1 MPNQKLLI
9 IDDSEDI
16 QELVRVWLSQEQ
28 LEFHSCCDGLRA
40 QAVASQVCPDL
51 ILLDVDLPG
60 VDGFEI
66 CRRLKADPITSQ
78 IPIVFL
84 TGAASTEEKLR
95 GLELGATDYVVKP
108 FDPAELR
115 ARVRSS
121 LHTKNLIDLLAQKE
135 ERFRLLAENSSDV
148 ISRQAIDGTFLYVSP
163 ASISILG
170 YSPEQLLGT
179 KLDAYVY
186 PEDRV
191 AVEACYGS
199 AREID
204 ETRQVEF
211 RFRRPDGKF
220 VWLESTCRRVLHQGT
235 ESGVETHAA
244 ARDIT
249 SRKQM
254 EFRELMRAEVLEMIA
269 EGRPTDDI
277 LNRVVDAAH
286 RQESQAAAVGV
297 GLLGD
302 RHKHLAPRM
311 PHALCA
317 AIDAK
322 LPEIVARVSHLA
334 AGHGDR
340 AVPCDL
346 REDPAWTGLVPMLN
360 EQGIRS
366 AWAMLITSRHREPSG
381 IFCIY
386 TRDNLSPGS
395 SAVEML
401 KLSSEL
407 IGVANEHR
415 QLTEQLTFQAHHDS
429 LTRLPN
435 RALFNDRLQLAL
447 ATAARASHPLAVL
460 LLDVDRFKMVNDTY
474 GHANGDEL
482 LCQVATRVQQRLRAS
497 DTLARMGGDEFAAIL
512 ANLSNAAD
520 AENVATD
527 LVQAFKK
534 PMNLGGRELAITIT
548 IGAAVF
554 PRHGL
559 DAASLMRN
567 ADLALYRA
575 KEAGR
580 NTSRVFTP
588 EMGDGVVARLEL
600 ESALRYA
607 VERNELAIEY
617 QPEVDR
623 HGKIVNVE
631 ALIRWNHPGLGQVAP
646 AVFIPLAEETGLI
659 LGIGAW
665 ILNQAAQQFG
675 RWREMGCA
683 PQTLAVNVSALQ
695 FAQADFLR
703 SIDAAL
709 AACGSDSP
717 WLEIELTEGLLMK
730 NMRDAT
736 EKLAQLRSRGVK
748 VAIDDFGTGYS
759 SMAYLQ
765 RLSLETLKINHVFF
779 DMVEP
784 GNARSTEKSIA
795 RAIVALAKSLGLR
808 VVAENVETEAQRD
821 FLIDAGADLMQGHL
835 FCPPQSPDQL
845 ESVLRTGV
853 VLTRIPFAKSA

>member
-1 MPNQKLLI
+1 MLNQKLLI

-16 QELVRVWLSQEQ
+16 QELVRVWLSQET
-28 LEFHSCCDGLRA
+28 LEFHSCCDGLQA
-40 QAVASQVCPDL
+40 QAVAGQVLPDL

-66 CRRLKADPITSQ
+66 CRRLKSDPVTAQ
-78 IPIVFL
+78 IPVVFL

-95 GLELGATDYVVKP
+95 GLELGATDYVIKP

-115 ARVRSS
+115 ARVRSA
-121 LHTKNLIDLLAQKE
+121 LHTKYLMDLLAQKE

-163 ASISILG
+163 ASIGILG

-179 KLDAYVY
+179 KLEAYVY

-191 AVEACYGS
+191 AVDACYGS

-220 VWLESTCRRVLHQGT
+220 VWLESTCRRVLHPG
-235 ESGVETHAA
+235 SADVVETHAA

-254 EFRELMRAEVLEMIA
+254 EFREQVRAEVLEMIA
-269 EGRPTDDI
+269 EGRPMEDI

-297 GLLGD
+297 GLIGD
-302 RHKHLAPRM
+302 RQRHIAPRL
-311 PHALCA
+311 PHALSA

-322 LPEIVARVSHLA
+322 LPEIVARINSLA

-340 AVPCDL
+340 AVLCDL
-346 REDPAWTGLVPMLN
+346 REDLTWADLVPMLN
-360 EQGIRS
+360 QQGIRS
-366 AWAMLITSRHREPSG
+366 CWAMLITSRHREPSG
-381 IFCIY
+381 IFCVY
-386 TRDNLSPGS
+386 TRDGQAPNS

-401 KLSSEL
+401 KLGSEL

-435 RALFNDRLQLAL
+435 RSLFNDRLQLAL
-447 ATAARASHPLAVL
+447 ASAARASHPLAVL
-460 LLDVDRFKMVNDTY
+460 LIDVDRFKMVNDTY

-482 LCQVATRVQQRLRAS
+482 LCQLATRLQQRLRAS

-512 ANLSNAAD
+512 ANLSNPAD
-520 AENVATD
+520 AESVAVD
-527 LVQAFKK
+527 LVSEFKK
-534 PMNLGGRELAITIT
+534 PMNLGGRELAVTIT

-554 PRHGL
+554 PRHGN
-559 DAASLMRN
+559 DSASLMRN

-580 NTSRVFTP
+580 NTSRIFTP

-607 VERNELAIEY
+607 VERNELCLHY
-617 QPEVDR
+617 QPEVDPQ
-623 HGKIVNVE
+623 GKIINVE
-631 ALIRWNHPGLGQVAP
+631 ALIRWNHPGLGQIAP
-646 AVFIPLAEETGLI
+646 AAFIPLAEETGLI
-659 LGIGAW
+659 LNIGAW
-665 ILNQAAQQFG
+665 ALKEAAMQYR
-675 RWREMGCA
+675 RWRAMNCA
-683 PQTLAVNVSALQ
+683 PQALAVNVSALQ
-695 FAQADFLR
+695 FAQADFLQ
-703 SIDAAL
+703 SIDSAL
-709 AACGSDSP
+709 ECCASETP
-717 WLEIELTEGLLMK
+717 WLEIELTESLLMK

-736 EKLAQLRSRGVK
+736 DKLAELRKRGVK

-765 RLSLETLKINHVFF
+765 RLSLEKLKINHVFF
-779 DMVEP
+779 EMVEAN
-784 GNARSTEKSIA
+784 NARSHEKSIA
-795 RAIVALAKSLGLR
+795 GAIVALAKSLGLQ
-808 VVAENVETEAQRD
+808 VVAEGVETPIQRA
-821 FLIDAGADLMQGHL
+821 FLMEAGADLMQGYL
-835 FCPPQSPDQL
+835 FSRPLPADKL
-845 ESVLRTGV
+845 EPILRAGW
-853 VLTRIPFAKSA
+853 IPTDFTLARSA